1 MHKVQSG
8 LPTIVLC
15 FFFVFIAHSSM
26 AQQTETNYDES
37 KVPTYTL
44 PSLLISQK
52 GLEVTSAKE
61 WEHIRWKEILQLFE
75 EQVYGKMPNKKI
87 PIRFEITGT
96 SAKALNGKA
105 TRKEITA
112 HFGTNVNGPKMYIL
126 LYIPNER
133 TKPAP
138 AFVGFNFYGN
148 HTIWNDPEIS
158 LAHSWLSNN
167 SNFNITE
174 NKATE
179 ASRGVRT
186 SRWPLDKIIERG
198 YALANVYYGD
208 LDPDFDDGFQNGIHP
223 LFYQKGQTKP
233 AANEWGAIGAWAW
246 GMSRVLDYLEQD
258 KDINAKQVALMGH
271 SRIGKAALWAGAT
284 DTRFAVVIS
293 NNSGCGGAALS
304 MRRYGETVGVIN
316 KAFPHWFCD
325 NFNKYSNNENK
336 LPVDQHMLIALMA
349 PRPVYIASAEE
360 DRWADP
366 KGEFLAA
373 VYASPAYKLYNLK
386 ALEGYDMPGIHQPIM
401 NTIGYHIR
409 AGKHDVTTYD
419 WERYMD
425 FADKFFR

>member
-1 MHKVQSG
+1 MDNVQSK
-8 LPTIVLC
+8 LPSILSC
-15 FFFVFIAHSSM
+15 FILIFITHHNI
-26 AQQTETNYDES
+26 AQPTEPNYDES

-52 GLEVTSAKE
+52 GLKITSTKE
-61 WEHIRWKEILQLFE
+61 WENIRRKEILQLFE
-75 EQVYGKMPNKKI
+75 DQVYGKMPNKKI
-87 PIRFEITGT
+87 PIRFELTST

-112 HFGTNVNGPKMYIL
+112 HLGTDVNGPKMYIL

-158 LAHSWLSNN
+158 LARSWLSNN

-186 SRWPLDKIIERG
+186 SRWPVDKIIERG

-223 LFYQKGQTKP
+223 LFYNKGQTKP

-246 GMSRVLDYLEQD
+246 GMSRVLDYLEKD
-258 KDINAKQVALMGH
+258 KDINAKQVAVMGH

-284 DTRFAVVIS
+284 DTRFAAVIS

-325 NFNKYSNNENK
+325 NFNQYSNNENK

-360 DRWADP
+360 DQWADP
-366 KGEFLAA
+366 KGEFLSG
-373 VYASPAYKLYNLK
+373 VYSSPVYKLYNLK
-386 ALEGYDMPGIHQPIM
+386 GLEGYEMPGIHQPIM

-409 AGKHDVTTYD
+409 AGKHDVTAYD

-425 FADKFFR
+425 FTDKFFR

>member
-1 MHKVQSG
+1 MNKVQSK
-8 LPTIVLC
+8 LPAIMLC
-15 FFFVFIAHSSM
+15 FIFVFITRSSF

-37 KVPTYTL
+37 KVSTYTL

-52 GLEVTSAKE
+52 GLEITSAKE
-61 WEHIRWKEILQLFE
+61 WEHTRRKEILHLFE

-158 LAHSWLSNN
+158 LARSWVSNN
-167 SNFNITE
+167 SNFNINE

-246 GMSRVLDYLEQD
+246 GMGRVLDYLEQD
-258 KDINAKQVALMGH
+258 KDINAKQVAVMGH

-325 NFNKYSNNENK
+325 HFNQYSNHENI

-366 KGEFLAA
+366 KGEFLAG
-373 VYASPAYKLYNLK
+373 VYASPVYKLYNLK

-425 FADKFFR
+425 FTGKFFR